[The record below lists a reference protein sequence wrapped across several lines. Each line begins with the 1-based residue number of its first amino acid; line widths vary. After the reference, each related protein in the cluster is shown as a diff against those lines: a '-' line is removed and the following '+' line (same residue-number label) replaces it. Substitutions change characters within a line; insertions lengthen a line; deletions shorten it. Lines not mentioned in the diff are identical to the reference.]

1 MPRAPPLTAGTG
13 RATTPSR
20 CRPRS
25 RVRGS
30 RGPTHAAST
39 PAPSPGDD
47 RDWLRRSARARPR
60 VPDRSAGASRG
71 SPTAYNTRVPS
82 DSISLDHLAADIVNR
97 SGLRFTLATDDATR
111 EIAYRLR
118 YQALVDQRWQVGS
131 DYPDGREQD
140 GYDVR

>member
-1 MPRAPPLTAGTG
+1 MPPLRPLTAATG
-13 RATTPSR
+13 RATTPLR

-30 RGPTHAAST
+30 TAPTHGAST

-47 RDWLRRSARARPR
+47 RDWRRRSARARR
-60 VPDRSAGASRG
+60 GVPDRSASAWRG
-71 SPTAYNTRVPS
+71 SPTAYNTRVPGG
-82 DSISLDHLAADIVNR
+82 SISLDHLAADIVNR
-97 SGLRFTLATDDATR
+97 SGLRFTLATDAATR

-131 DYPDGREQD
+131 DYPDGRE
-140 GYDVR
+140 